1 MLARRLRAKW
11 KCRRRFVA
19 MSTFVGIALI
29 VCSATRVAAADLT
42 AAEAAAKKAA
52 DEEGA
57 IWTEWNS
64 LEMSRSATR
73 EIARSERQRTEEV
86 LQSLIA
92 LQGALKNAEAA
103 GSDVEA
109 VRKELEQKSATMR
122 SAAERL
128 MTETDTANRAT
139 DQLYPSEDAYRDK
152 MAARRAA
159 ECAVLEIKAQDAE
172 KAGTADAD
180 AARKAV
186 FESQCLAAWE
196 RQQWAAVQI
205 STTHQLVE
213 QAAGAADIAGRIAA
227 VETDAQSKSR
237 LAEFVKAQQAV
248 KAAADQRIARKN
260 AEIEAATAEIYPLR
274 AAAIGGLTP
283 LPPQEWNREK
293 ARHLLVRAGF
303 GGTPQEVDAL
313 CAMGLYKAVDHL
325 VEFYRRPAAD
335 APFEV
340 VPPIPADALEGKL
353 RGDFIRGQVAG
364 ARAGV
369 ERGQMGQL
377 RQWWLKRMVE
387 SPRPLQEKLT
397 LLWHGHFATQDSVVQ
412 NSYAMYHQNQ
422 LLRENAAGNF
432 GALLYGVVHDPAM
445 LRYLDNNRNVKGS
458 PNENLAREIM
468 ELFSMGVNQ
477 GYTEADIVQAA
488 RTLTGYTFGGAG
500 SFRVVQSAHDTDEK
514 TVFGAKGPWNGD
526 DLVRLILAQPATARF
541 VSTKLWEFFAYD
553 EPSTETVDRLA
564 TVLRYHNY
572 ELEPALKNLFLSAEF
587 YGARAVGTQIKC
599 PIQLAVG
606 ALRDLGVKRLS
617 NYGGLEGALREMG
630 QDVFEPPDVKGWRY
644 GQSWISTARLFTRY
658 NAVADAV
665 RGVPQPGRSGVD
677 LVAFVQA
684 GGPEAVSHP
693 AGYLS
698 KACFSPPLAEE
709 RLKDFADLERDL
721 PAADQWSSRRDETNA
736 KLQELLIVMLS
747 IPDYQF
753 N

>member
-11 KCRRRFVA
+11 TCWRSFTAIAAFVGMAFVA
-19 MSTFVGIALI
+19 
-29 VCSATRVAAADLT
+29 CSATRVAAADLT
-42 AAEAAAKKAA
+42 AAEAAAKKAT
-52 DEEGA
+52 DEEAA

-64 LEMSRSATR
+64 LEMARSATR
-73 EIARSERQRTEEV
+73 EIARSERQRTAEV
-86 LQSLIA
+86 LQSLLAAQAA
-92 LQGALKNAEAA
+92 LRSAEAA
-103 GSDVEA
+103 TGDIETA
-109 VRKELEQKSATMR
+109 RKELEQKTATMR

-128 MTETDTANRAT
+128 MTETETANRAT
-139 DQLYPSEDAYRDK
+139 DQLYPLEDAYRDK

-159 ECAVLEIKAQDAE
+159 ECAVLDLKAQAAE
-172 KAGTADAD
+172 SAKVPEAD

-196 RQQWAAVQI
+196 RQQWAAVQN
-205 STTHQLVE
+205 STTQQLIE

-227 VETDAQSKSR
+227 AETDAQWKSK
-237 LAEFVKAQQAV
+237 LTGFVKAQQAV
-248 KAAADQRIARKN
+248 RAAADQRIAAKN
-260 AEIEAATAEIYPLR
+260 AEIDAARAEIYPLR
-274 AAAIGGLTP
+274 VAAIGGLTP
-283 LPPQEWNREK
+283 LAPQEWNREK

-303 GGTPQEVDAL
+303 GGTPQDVDAL

-325 VEFYRRPAAD
+325 VEFYRQPAAD
-335 APFEV
+335 APFDV
-340 VPPIPADALEGKL
+340 TPPIPGDALEGKL

-364 ARAGV
+364 ERGGV
-369 ERGQMGQL
+369 ERGQMARL

-412 NSYAMYHQNQ
+412 NSYALYHQNQ

-432 GALLYGVVHDPAM
+432 GALLYGIVHDPAM
-445 LRYLDNNRNVKGS
+445 LRYLDNNRNVKGQ
-458 PNENLAREIM
+458 PNENLAREIL

-477 GYTEADIVQAA
+477 GYSEADIVQAA
-488 RTLTGYTFGGAG
+488 RALTGYTSDGPG
-500 SFRVVQSAHDTDEK
+500 SFRVVQNAHDLGDK
-514 TVFGAKGPWNGD
+514 TVFGATGPWNGD

-553 EPSTETVDRLA
+553 EPAPETVDRLA

-572 ELEPALKNLFLSAEF
+572 EIEPALKNLFLSAEF
-587 YGARAVGTQIKC
+587 YGTRAVGTQIKC
-599 PIQLAVG
+599 PIQLVVG
-606 ALRDLGVKRLS
+606 GLRDLGVERLS
-617 NYGGLEGALREMG
+617 HYGSLEGALREMG

-658 NAVADAV
+658 NSVADAI
-665 RGVPQPGRSGVD
+665 RAAPQPERNGVD
-677 LVAFVQA
+677 VAAFVQA
-684 GGPEAVSHP
+684 GGPDAVAHP
-693 AGYLS
+693 AAYLA
-698 KACFSPPLAEE
+698 KACFSPPISGE
-709 RLKDFADLERDL
+709 RLKEFAELERDL
-721 PAADQWSSRRDETNA
+721 PPADQWSSRRDEANA